1 MKSPITG
8 NDMVLEKEPRTMVFR
23 KKEYTVS
30 YHYYLCPDSN
40 EQFTSEHLDEIN
52 LMQVYNQ
59 YRVEHKLPFPEE
71 IKALRESYALSA
83 TKMAEVL
90 GFGVN
95 TYRNYEQ
102 GEVPNESNARLIQVA
117 QDPEEFEKIITLS
130 GVLSG
135 SQLERL
141 KGRIH
146 HLKVE
151 RAKEQCIDLERYLMG
166 ELLPDEFSGYKRPS
180 LERLVEALVFFA
192 QRLSPWKTKLNKLL
206 FYSDFLHFKE
216 YGVSLTGSR
225 YCAIQLGPVPENYQS
240 IFEYAARRG
249 IVKVEE
255 ISFNNGG
262 VGEKFSIGED
272 REFNSDLFEERGLQT
287 MERVCK
293 QFEALKTQEIID
305 ISHREPA
312 WIDNHS
318 EHAQISYLKY
328 GFDLRA
334 DIV

>member
-8 NDMVLEKEPRTMVFR
+8 NDMVLEKKPRTMVFR

-59 YRVEHKLPFPEE
+59 YRVEHKLPFPAE
-71 IKALRESYALSA
+71 IRALRESYALSA

-102 GEVPNESNARLIQVA
+102 GEVPSESNARLIQVA

-135 SQLERL
+135 SQFERV

-146 HLKVE
+146 HLKEE
-151 RAKEQCIDLERYLMG
+151 REKVQCIDLESYLMG
-166 ELLPDEFSGYKRPS
+166 ELLPDEFSGFKKPS
-180 LERLVEALVFFA
+180 LERLLEAVVFFA

-225 YCAIQLGPVPENYQS
+225 YCAIQLGPVPENFQS
-240 IFEYAARRG
+240 VFEYAARRG

-255 ISFNNGG
+255 ISFTNGG
-262 VGEKFSIGED
+262 TGEKFSIGED
-272 REFNSDLFEERGLQT
+272 REFNPDLFEERELQT

-293 QFEALKTQEIID
+293 QFEALNTQEIID

-312 WIDNHS
+312 WIDNQL
-318 EHAQISYLKY
+318 EHAPISYLKY

-334 DIV
+334 I

>member
-8 NDMVLEKEPRTMVFR
+8 NDMVLVKEPRTMGFR
-23 KKEYTVS
+23 KKEYTVN

-71 IKALRESYALSA
+71 IRALRESYALSA

-102 GEVPNESNARLIQVA
+102 GEVPNESSARLIQVV
-117 QDPEEFEKIITLS
+117 QDPEEFEKIISLS

-135 SQLERL
+135 SQLERV

-146 HLKVE
+146 HWKEE
-151 RAKEQCIDLERYLMG
+151 RAKEQCIDLESYFMG
-166 ELLPDEFSGYKRPS
+166 ELLPDEFSGYKKPS
-180 LERLVEALVFFA
+180 LERLVEAVVFFA

-225 YCAIQLGPVPENYQS
+225 YCAIQLGPVPKNFQS
-240 IFEYAARRG
+240 VFEYAASRG

-255 ISFNNGG
+255 KSFRNGG
-262 VGEKFSIGED
+262 VGEMFSIGED
-272 REFNSDLFEERGLQT
+272 RE
-287 MERVCK
+287 
-293 QFEALKTQEIID
+293 
-305 ISHREPA
+305 
-312 WIDNHS
+312 
-318 EHAQISYLKY
+318 
-328 GFDLRA
+328 
-334 DIV
+334 

>member
-1 MKSPITG
+1 MTG
-8 NDMVLEKEPRTMVFR
+8 NDMVLEKEPRTMTFR
-23 KKEYTVS
+23 KKEYMVN

-71 IKALRESYALSA
+71 IRALRESYALSA

-102 GEVPNESNARLIQVA
+102 GEVPSESNARLIQVA

-135 SQLERL
+135 SLLERV

-146 HLKVE
+146 HLKEE
-151 RAKEQCIDLERYLMG
+151 RAKVQWIDLERYLMG
-166 ELLPDEFSGYKRPS
+166 ELLPDEFSGYKKPS
-180 LERLVEALVFFA
+180 LERLVEVMVFFA
-192 QRLSPWKTKLNKLL
+192 QQLRPWKTKLNKLL

-216 YGVSLTGSR
+216 FGVSLTGSR
-225 YCAIQLGPVPENYQS
+225 YCALQMGPVPEHYQS
-240 IFEYAARRG
+240 VFEYAARRRN
-249 IVKVEE
+249 VKVEE
-255 ISFNNGG
+255 ISFTNGG
-262 VGEKFSIGED
+262 TGEKFSIGED
-272 REFNSDLFEERGLQT
+272 REFNPDLFEERELQT

-293 QFEALKTQEIID
+293 QFEALNTQEIIH

-318 EHAQISYLKY
+318 EHAPISYLKY

-334 DIV
+334 NIGGD